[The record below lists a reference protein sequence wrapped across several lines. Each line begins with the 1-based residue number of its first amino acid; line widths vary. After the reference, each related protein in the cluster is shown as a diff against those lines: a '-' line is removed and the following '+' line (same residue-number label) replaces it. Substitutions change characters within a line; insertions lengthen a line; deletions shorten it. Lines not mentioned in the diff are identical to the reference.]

1 MTTMAK
7 ILKYRNKKV
16 SYQGIDFDS
25 KKEMYRYIR
34 LKSMQEEGLISD
46 LRLQVPFELI
56 PAIYEDEIVKLKT
69 KTKVVK
75 RCVQKAVKYVADFVY
90 KDHYGY
96 EIVEDSKGL
105 RTKEYVLKKKMMRA
119 FLGITIKEV

>member
-1 MTTMAK
+1 MRS
-7 ILKYRNKKV
+7 KYGNKKV
-16 SYQGIDFDS
+16 TYDGITFDS
-25 KKEMYRYIR
+25 KKEMYHYIR

-46 LRLQVPFELI
+46 LRLQVPYELI
-56 PAIYEDEIVKLKT
+56 PAIYEDEIVTLKT

-90 KDHYGY
+90 KDQY
-96 EIVEDSKGL
+96 EYEVVVDAKGL
-105 RTKEYVLKKKMMRA
+105 RTKEYLLKKKMMRA